1 MHGKVYAAKAHAF
14 MEGLRQGA
22 FFFSVTA
29 PILLGVKAKQREY

>member
-22 FFFSVTA
+22 FFFFFSDSTHPV
-29 PILLGVKAKQREY
+29 GRKG